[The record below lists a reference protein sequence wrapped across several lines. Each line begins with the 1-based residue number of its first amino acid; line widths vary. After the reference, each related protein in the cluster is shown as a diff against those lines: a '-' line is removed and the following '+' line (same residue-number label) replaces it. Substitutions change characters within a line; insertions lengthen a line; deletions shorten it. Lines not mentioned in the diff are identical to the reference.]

1 MRFHQWGV
9 SVVLKEIDAV
19 IFDWAGTV
27 VDFGCF
33 APTQIFVDAFKSAY
47 NFDLTLAEARRPM
60 GLGKW
65 EHIEALGQDKD
76 VSTRWLA
83 RFGRVMTKDDIDHIY
98 ETFIPLQ
105 CDRVQ
110 AHSALIPGVLEM
122 VAVLKQQSCK
132 IGSTTGYPREVM
144 NRLVQ
149 AAALQGYQPQSIVC
163 TGDLASG
170 GRPGPWMALTSA
182 IELQARAAWRCVK
195 VDDTT
200 PGIEEGISAGMW
212 TVGVTLSGSLCGIT
226 EESFMALS
234 ENQKES
240 LRAPATSVLEQ
251 AGAHF
256 VIDTVADLMPVLQQI
271 DNKIRQGQRP

>member
-1 MRFHQWGV
+1 
-9 SVVLKEIDAV
+9 VVLREIDAV

-47 NFDLTLAEARRPM
+47 NFDLTLVEARRPM

-65 EHIEALGQDKD
+65 EHIEALSQDKE

-83 RFGRVMTKDDIDHIY
+83 QFGRVMTKEDIDHIY
-98 ETFIPLQ
+98 ATFIPLQ

-110 AHSALIPGVLEM
+110 AHSALIPGVLEL
-122 VAVLKQQSCK
+122 VTVLKQQSCK

-144 NRLVQ
+144 DRLVQ
-149 AAALQGYQPQSIVC
+149 AAALQGYQPNSIVC

-170 GRPGPWMALTSA
+170 GRPGPWMALISA
-182 IELQARAAWRCVK
+182 IELKARAAWRCVK

-200 PGIEEGISAGMW
+200 PGIEEGMNAGMW

-226 EESFMALS
+226 EDSFITLS
-234 ENQKES
+234 DQQKEA
-240 LRAPATSVLEQ
+240 LRAPATKVLKQ

-256 VIDTVADLMPVLQQI
+256 VIDTVADLLPVLQQI
-271 DNKIRQGQRP
+271 DSKIRSGQRP